1 MSLITKAIAQEV
13 ALRLTAKKL
22 NEVEALRLNL
32 RNVFTEMYLA
42 TIPEE
47 ILKLFKAHPSYFE
60 ARSSFQLQGNGCNY
74 EYLSTNKNLP
84 FSKRLFMPTAEQA
97 GILLPLCNSLDAKN
111 KELKELRNEIEITLN
126 SLRSYKRIRE
136 LFPEAA
142 PFLPEKITTAL
153 AVNISDLQS
162 RLE

>member
-13 ALRLTAKKL
+13 AVKLTAKKL
-22 NEVEALRLNL
+22 KEVEALRFNL

-42 TIPEE
+42 SVPEE
-47 ILKLFKAHPSYFE
+47 ILKLFRVHPSYFE
-60 ARSSFQLQGNGCNY
+60 AHSEFQLQGNGCNY
-74 EYLSTNKNLP
+74 EYLATTSNLP
-84 FSKRLFMPTAEQA
+84 FSKSVFTPTTEQA
-97 GILLPLCNSLDAKN
+97 GVLLPLRNSLDAKT
-111 KELKELRNEIEITLN
+111 KELRKLRNEIEITLN
-126 SLRSYKRIRE
+126 SLRSYKRIKE

-162 RLE
+162 RLK